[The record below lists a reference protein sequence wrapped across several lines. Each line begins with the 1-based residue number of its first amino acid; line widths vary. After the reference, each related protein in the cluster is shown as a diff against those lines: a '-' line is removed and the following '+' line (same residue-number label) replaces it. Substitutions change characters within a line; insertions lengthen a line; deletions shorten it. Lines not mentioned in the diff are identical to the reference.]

1 MNGGN
6 NMSTISEG
14 IPNKTKER
22 MTSINNLKKEEVEEV
37 LKSIKKE
44 AQKIVN
50 DDNLNSHWAF
60 SQAMKILDY
69 VMQLKGLESNIELLT
84 IYSKPNEEEG
94 KSNK

>member
-1 MNGGN
+1 
-6 NMSTISEG
+6 MSTISEG